1 MELTLS
7 KPLAF
12 FDIETTGTN
21 IVTDR
26 IVEICILKLLPNSEK
41 EILTRRIN
49 PGIPIPP
56 EVTAIHGITN
66 EDVKNEPSFSEI
78 ANELNTFFSNCDLA
92 GYNSNKFD
100 IPFIVE
106 EFLRAGI
113 DFDLRNRRFVDV
125 QNIFH
130 KMEPRTLSAAY
141 RFYCNKEHED
151 AHSAEADTIATYEIL
166 KAQLDKYKET
176 EYTDND
182 DVSSIPIKNDVQA
195 LHNFSFNL
203 HFADF
208 VGHIV
213 YNQKQ
218 VEVFNF
224 GKHKGKP
231 VEDIFK
237 SEPSYY
243 DWMMKSDFPL
253 FTKKL
258 ITAIKLRGFNK
269 ASVNIQKN
277 GK

>member
-1 MELTLS
+1 MELKLL

-21 IVTDR
+21 VVTDR
-26 IVEICILKLLPNSEK
+26 IVEICILKILPDSEK
-41 EILTRRIN
+41 EIRTHRIN
-49 PGIPIPP
+49 PGVPIPP

-66 EDVKNEPSFSEI
+66 DDVKNCPSFTDLSTD
-78 ANELNTFFSNCDLA
+78 LNLFLNGCDLA

-113 DFDLRNRRFVDV
+113 DFDLKGRKFIDV

-130 KMEPRTLSAAY
+130 KMEPRNLAAAY
-141 RFYCNKEHED
+141 KFYCSKD
-151 AHSAEADTIATYEIL
+151 LIGAHSAETDTLATYEIL
-166 KAQLDKYKET
+166 KAQLDKYENT
-176 EYTDND
+176 EYTDSD
-182 DVSSIPIKNDVQA
+182 DNSSIPIKNEVQA

-203 HFADF
+203 NFADF

-269 ASVNIQKN
+269 SSVSIHKQ
-277 GK
+277 

>member
-1 MELTLS
+1 MPDEQKELR
-7 KPLAF
+7 
-12 FDIETTGTN
+12 TN
-21 IVTDR
+21 
-26 IVEICILKLLPNSEK
+26 
-41 EILTRRIN
+41 RIN
-49 PGIPIPP
+49 PTIHIPE
-56 EVTAIHGITN
+56 EVVAIHGITD
-66 EDVKNEPSFSEI
+66 EDVKDCPTFDKLAI
-78 ANELNTFFSNCDLA
+78 GLNQFLAGCDLA

-113 DFDLRNRRFVDV
+113 DFELKGRRFVDV

-130 KMEPRTLSAAY
+130 KMEPRTLRAAY
-141 RFYCNKEHED
+141 KFYCEKELIG
-151 AHSAEADTIATYEIL
+151 AHGAEADTLATYEVL
-166 KAQLDKYKET
+166 KAQLSKYQET
-176 EYTDND
+176 EYTDQDKNL
-182 DVSSIPIKNDVQA
+182 SIPIKNDVQS
-195 LHNFSFNL
+195 LHDFSFNA

-231 VEDIFK
+231 VEDIFRI
-237 SEPSYY
+237 EPSYF

-269 ASVNIQKN
+269 SSANIKSS
-277 GK
+277 

>member
-1 MELTLS
+1 MELKLS
-7 KPLAF
+7 RPLAF

-21 IVTDR
+21 IVNDR
-26 IVEICILKLLPNSEK
+26 IVEISILKIMPNGEK
-41 EILTRRIN
+41 ELRTDRIN
-49 PGIPIPP
+49 PTIHIPQ
-56 EVTAIHGITN
+56 EVVDIHGITD
-66 EDVKNEPSFSEI
+66 EDVKDCPTFDKL
-78 ANELNTFFSNCDLA
+78 ANSLNQFFSGCDLA

-113 DFDLRNRRFVDV
+113 DFELKGRRFVDV

-130 KMEPRTLSAAY
+130 KMEPRTLRAAY
-141 RFYCNKEHED
+141 KFYCEKELIG
-151 AHSAEADTIATYEIL
+151 AHGAEADTLATYEVL
-166 KAQLDKYKET
+166 KSQLSKYEGT
-176 EYTDND
+176 EYTDQNKNIS
-182 DVSSIPIKNDVQA
+182 VPIKNDVQS
-195 LHNFSFNL
+195 LHDFSFNAN
-203 HFADF
+203 FADF

-231 VEDIFK
+231 VEDIFRI
-237 SEPSYY
+237 EPSYF

-269 ASVNIQKN
+269 SSANIKN
-277 GK
+277 T